1 MEFFFKP
8 RGIAL
13 VGATPQAKGG
23 HAILINLMKGYK
35 GAIYPVN
42 PRYPEI
48 EGLTSY
54 PSVADVPDPVELAIV
69 FVPAVLVPDVVSQ
82 CVARG
87 IKGIIIESAGFAE
100 TGPKGRKLQ
109 EDVLAIARAGGVR
122 LWGPNCMGLVDIKA
136 KHVFSFVS
144 PTIWNGMIEGDVSL
158 IVQSGMLS
166 GGFLTDTMT
175 HGTMGVSKVC
185 SIGNKMDVSETD
197 LLEYLLKDPD
207 TKAVALY
214 LESIPDGRRFLDLC
228 RGADKPVVVLKGG
241 KSRRG
246 AEAAM
251 SHTASLAGDGALISG
266 ALAQAGVIEAYD
278 FKQMMDVARSLAMHP
293 VLPSDSKGRTAI
305 LTYSG
310 GAGIMSADF
319 LERLGLCVADLSPE
333 SEAMLAKVY
342 PEWMPV
348 KNPID
353 LWPAVEKNGP
363 SKVYGTALA
372 AACFD
377 PNVDAI
383 LMHLFTGSA
392 ALSADYTPMAQMAK
406 AYNKPLFVWLIGEN
420 DGAKKAHIE
429 LQNLGIPVYRELYRT
444 VECMAAAF
452 SHSRLKAA
460 SAVAFPEIS
469 TPVLSPTLN
478 EILSTQSGP
487 IDEHLSKK
495 ILEECGVR
503 VVAEAVAES
512 AEEAVGLAEKWGFPV
527 VAKGIAQGG
536 VHKTELGLVR
546 LNLND
551 WGDVERAFKDLSA
564 RVGQEGL
571 VLMQKQVP
579 PGLELIVGL
588 FRDPQFGP
596 SVMVGLGGVYAE
608 VLADKVFAVGPVTES
623 EALAMLSGL
632 KNQKLL
638 DGFRGAKPLNREATA
653 RIIAS
658 VSRLGASFP
667 RIMEIDINPLIV
679 ADGEPVAVD
688 ATIVLG

>member
-13 VGATPQAKGG
+13 IGATPQAKGG

-48 EGLTSY
+48 EGLVSY
-54 PSVADVPDPVELAIV
+54 PSVTGVPDPVELAIV
-69 FVPAVLVPDVVSQ
+69 FVPAVQVPDVVSQ

-109 EDVLAIARAGGVR
+109 DDVLAIAKAGGVR

-207 TKAVALY
+207 TRAIALY

-278 FKQMMDVARSLAMHP
+278 FKQMMDTARSLAMYP
-293 VLPSDSKGRTAI
+293 ALPGDSKGRIAI

-392 ALSADYTPMAQMAK
+392 ALSADYAPMAQMVK

-420 DGAKKAHIE
+420 EGAKKAHIE
-429 LQNLGIPVYRELYRT
+429 LQSLGIPVYRELYRT

-452 SHSRLKAA
+452 SHSKLKAA
-460 SAVAFPEIS
+460 SARAFPEIS
-469 TPVLSPTLN
+469 APRLSPTLN

-495 ILEECGVR
+495 ILNECGVPG
-503 VVAEAVAES
+503 VVEAVAES
-512 AEEAVGLAEKWGFPV
+512 AEDAVALAEKWGFPV

-546 LNLND
+546 LNLSC
-551 WGDVERAFKDLSA
+551 WGDVERAYKDLSS

-571 VLMQKQVP
+571 VLMQKQLP

-596 SVMVGLGGVYAE
+596 AVMAGLGGVYAE

-623 EALAMLSGL
+623 EALAMLSRL

-638 DGFRGAKPLNREATA
+638 DGFRGAKPVNREAAA
-653 RIIAS
+653 RIIAR
-658 VSRLGASFP
+658 VSQLGAAFA
-667 RIMEIDINPLIV
+667 RIREIDINPLIV
-679 ADGEPVAVD
+679 SDGEPIAVD

>member
-8 RGIAL
+8 SGIAL

-23 HAILINLMKGYK
+23 HAILINLMKGFK
-35 GAIYPVN
+35 GAIYPIN

-48 EGLTSY
+48 DGLKTY
-54 PSVADVPDPVELAIV
+54 ASVKDVPDPVDLAIV

-100 TGPKGRKLQ
+100 TGPAGRKLQ
-109 EDVLAIARAGGVR
+109 DEVLAIARAGGVR

-144 PTIWNGMIEGDVSL
+144 PTIWNEMIEGDVSL

-197 LLEYLLKDPD
+197 LLEYLLKDRD

-278 FKQMMDVARSLAMHP
+278 FKQMMDTARSLAMYP
-293 VLPSDSKGRTAI
+293 DLPADSKERTAI

-319 LERLGLCVADLSPE
+319 LEKLGLCVADLTPE

-392 ALSADYTPMAQMAK
+392 ALSADYSPMAQMAK
-406 AYNKPLFVWLIGEN
+406 AYNKPLFVWLIGES

-429 LQNLGIPVYRELYRT
+429 LQKLGIPVYRELYRT

-452 SHSRLKAA
+452 AFAKLGAA
-460 SAVAFPEIS
+460 REGAFPETA
-469 TPVLSPTLN
+469 TPRLSPTLN
-478 EILSTQSGP
+478 EILATQSGP
-487 IDEHLSKK
+487 LDEYLSKK
-495 ILEECGVR
+495 ILGECGVA

-512 AEEAVGLAEKWGFPV
+512 AEEAVTLAENWGFPV
-527 VAKGIAQGG
+527 VAKGLAQGG

-551 WGDVERAFKDLSA
+551 WTAVQRSFTDLSS
-564 RVGQEGL
+564 RVGKEGL

-608 VLADKVFAVGPVTES
+608 VLADKVFAAGPVTES
-623 EALAMLSGL
+623 EALAMLSRL
-632 KNQKLL
+632 KNQRLL
-638 DGFRGAKPLNREATA
+638 DGFRGAKPLNREAAA
-653 RIIAS
+653 RVIAN
-658 VSRLGASFP
+658 VSQLGAAFD
-667 RIMEIDINPLIV
+667 RIREIDINPLIV
-679 ADGEPVAVD
+679 ADGQPVAVD